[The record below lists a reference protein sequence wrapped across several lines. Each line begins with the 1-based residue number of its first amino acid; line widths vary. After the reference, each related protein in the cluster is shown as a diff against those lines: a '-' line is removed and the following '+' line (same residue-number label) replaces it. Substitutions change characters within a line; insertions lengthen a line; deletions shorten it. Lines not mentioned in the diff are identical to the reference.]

1 MDNEVKELTAKQ
13 EDYLLEE
20 ARERQEER
28 DENSFYSNWLDD
40 NRYDLKVKFLEE
52 KQEEYKTFNQ
62 DRDEEFIDE
71 NFEEFDKFC
80 KEDFSNRGE

>member
-1 MDNEVKELTAKQ
+1 METLTKEQ

-20 ARERQEER
+20 ELERKREER
-28 DENSFYSNWLDD
+28 EENSFYSNWLSD

-52 KQEEYKTFNQ
+52 KQEEYTTFNQ

-71 NFEEFDKFC
+71 NFDEFDKLC
-80 KEDFSNRGE
+80 KEQFSNRGE